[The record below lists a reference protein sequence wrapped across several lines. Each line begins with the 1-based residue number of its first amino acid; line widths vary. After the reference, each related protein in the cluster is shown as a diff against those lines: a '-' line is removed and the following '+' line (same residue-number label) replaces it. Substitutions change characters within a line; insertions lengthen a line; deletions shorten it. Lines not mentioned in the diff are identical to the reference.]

1 MPNART
7 LASIWAAKAAAKSS
21 RTLKRGGGTAASGL
35 VGLWLNPRLI
45 RDVSQQIGAGC
56 VVITGTNGKTTTSLL
71 ISETARAAGL
81 MPLANSSGS
90 NLARGLASA
99 LTMAVDRN
107 GDLEEAERQLGVFEV
122 DEAAITQAL
131 PELGARVAVF
141 TNLFRDQLDRYGE
154 VEAVAARWRD
164 VIANASPELHLVL
177 NADDPAVASLGD
189 GRDKVTYFGVEG
201 REMDAGLPEHASD
214 ALFCRCGARLD
225 YEVVFYGHIGHWRC
239 NECGRHRPEPSVV
252 ARGIE
257 LGDGR
262 STGFE
267 LESHGETASIQI
279 GLGGLYTVYNA
290 LAAAAAAEALALP
303 RWALDASLASTGPA
317 FGRQERFEL
326 QGRRVEVLLGKN
338 PAGLNQVLS
347 TLLLDKT
354 RETALIIL
362 NDDIADGRDIS
373 WIWDADYEVAAGRL
387 RRVVVSGSRAADM
400 ALRLKYAEWDESI
413 IEVVPEIE
421 AALDRALDQT
431 PEAACLTVIP
441 TYTAMLTVR
450 DELATRAGKE
460 PFWR

>member
-21 RTLKRGGGTAASGL
+21 RTLRRGGGTAASGL
-35 VGLWLNPRLI
+35 VGLWLNPGLI
-45 RDVSQQIGAGC
+45 REISQQIGAGC

-71 ISETARAAGL
+71 IRETARTAGL
-81 MPLANSSGS
+81 LPLANSSGS

-107 GDLEEAERQLGVFEV
+107 GGLEDAERRLGVFEV
-122 DEAAITQAL
+122 DEATITQAL

-154 VEAVAARWRD
+154 VEAVAARWRA

-177 NADDPAVASLGD
+177 NADDPAVVSLGD
-189 GRDKVTYFGVEG
+189 GRDRVTYFGVED
-201 REMDAGLPEHASD
+201 RELDGGAPEHASD
-214 ALFCRCGARLD
+214 ALFCRCGARLNYD
-225 YEVVFYGHIGHWRC
+225 VAFYGHIGHWRC
-239 NECGRHRPEPSVV
+239 NDCGRRRPEPGVV
-252 ARGIE
+252 ARKIE

-262 STGFE
+262 STRFE
-267 LESHGETASIQI
+267 LDSHGERAAVQL
-279 GLGGLYTVYNA
+279 GLGGLYNVYNA
-290 LAAAAAAEALALP
+290 LAAAAAAEALELP
-303 RWALDASLASTGPA
+303 RSALDASLASTGPA
-317 FGRQERFEL
+317 FGRQEQFEL

-347 TLLLDKT
+347 TLLLDKA

-373 WIWDADYEVAAGRL
+373 WIWDADFEVAAGRL
-387 RRVVVSGSRAADM
+387 RRVIVSGSRAADM
-400 ALRLKYAEWDESI
+400 ALRLKYAEWDEST

-421 AALDRALDQT
+421 SALDRALDET
-431 PEAACLTVIP
+431 PQASCLTVIP

-450 DELATRAGKE
+450 DQLATRAGKE